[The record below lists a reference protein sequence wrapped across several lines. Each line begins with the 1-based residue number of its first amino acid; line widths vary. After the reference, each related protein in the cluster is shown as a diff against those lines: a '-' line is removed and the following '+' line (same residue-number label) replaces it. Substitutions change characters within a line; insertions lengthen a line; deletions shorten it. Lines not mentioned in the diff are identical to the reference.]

1 MLGIRTRENSQ
12 NLSGLPWGGEGVA
25 RQGFFGRP
33 EVRVGVMR
41 KLVPLVLGTLLLAAG
56 CSSEFVPVP
65 PTPVNSNEAPEQ
77 TDAVVEAD
85 EEVGDLEDLE
95 GLEVEA
101 GIYDVTVTIPN
112 LLGEM
117 ELSQEEVDQV
127 VEESGWVSG
136 HLNDDGSTTYVIPS
150 DLYEEYLD
158 EMRLGIEDSI
168 AELIADEP
176 NIYKSITYNDTV
188 TKFDVVVN
196 RSEYEA
202 SFFPVAGFSLGL
214 QGSFFQFFS
223 GVQQEN
229 MNVDINYIDEETGE
243 VFDTYGWPN
252 DLGE

>member
-1 MLGIRTRENSQ
+1 MLAICTRGGSLHLSENGYARVAGGPPWVIRRP
-12 NLSGLPWGGEGVA
+12 LSKVS
-25 RQGFFGRP
+25 
-33 EVRVGVMR
+33 VMG
-41 KLVPLVLGTLLLAAG
+41 KLVPLFLATLLLVAG
-56 CSSEFVPVP
+56 CGSDTVPVE
-65 PTPVNSNEAPEQ
+65 PTLLSSDETAEQ
-77 TDAVVEAD
+77 AVTNVEAD
-85 EEVGDLEDLE
+85 EEVGELEDLE
-95 GLEVEA
+95 GLEIEA

-117 ELSQEEVDQV
+117 ELSQEEVDLV
-127 VEESGWVSG
+127 VKENGWVSG

-176 NIYKSITYNDTV
+176 NIYKSISYNETV

-196 RSEYEA
+196 RAEYEA
-202 SFFPVAGFSLGL
+202 SFFTVASFSLGL

-229 MNVDINYIDEETGE
+229 MKVDINYIDEETGE

-252 DLGE
+252 DLGD